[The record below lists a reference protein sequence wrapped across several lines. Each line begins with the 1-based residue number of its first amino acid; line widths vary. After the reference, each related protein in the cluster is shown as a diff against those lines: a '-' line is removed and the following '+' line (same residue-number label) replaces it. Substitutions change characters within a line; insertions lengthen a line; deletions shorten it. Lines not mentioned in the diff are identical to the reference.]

1 MPVSVGV
8 NFMSVVHEGS
18 GGVTVV
24 FPDVC
29 KTPAAPAPPIPV
41 PYPNVARSA
50 DAAKT
55 ARSVQADGHPLC
67 TKGSCFRTSTGDE
80 AGTLGG
86 VASSTTKGQA
96 RFVNYALDV
105 QVEGKP
111 VPRALDLMLH
121 NDQNAPPTPLGQ
133 GPVVA
138 LPRTEPPL
146 CPICEQPL

>member
-18 GGVTVV
+18 GGVTIV

-29 KTPAAPAPPIPV
+29 KTPAPPSPPIPV

-55 ARSVQADGHPLC
+55 AKSVKADGHPLC
-67 TKGSCFRTSTGDE
+67 TKVSCFRTSTGDE
-80 AGTLGG
+80 AGSLKG
-86 VASSTTKGQA
+86 VASNTTKGEA
-96 RFVNYALDV
+96 RFVNYSMDV
-105 QVEGKP
+105 KAEGKP
-111 VPRALDLMLH
+111 IPRALDLMLH
-121 NDQNAPPTPLGQ
+121 NDKNAPPTPLTQ

-138 LPRTEPPL
+138 IPSAEPTL
-146 CPICEQPL
+146 CPICEKPL